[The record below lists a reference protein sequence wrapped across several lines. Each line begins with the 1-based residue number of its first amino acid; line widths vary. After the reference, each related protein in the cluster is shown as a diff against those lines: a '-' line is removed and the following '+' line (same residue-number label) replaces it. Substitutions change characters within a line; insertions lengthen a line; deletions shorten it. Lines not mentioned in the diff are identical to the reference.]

1 MRPFGSPEELCHRRQ
16 RAMRLLQQGYS
27 PFEVARMLGVDR
39 RSVRRWNAA
48 YRSLVYGKE
57 VWSQFRSW
65 LRTMKTDQLPSEL
78 VVSYALRSSLFE
90 FLVKAP
96 PEHNLKKIITE
107 NMTVQ
112 QMEEYQ
118 MAA

>member
-1 MRPFGSPEELCHRRQ
+1 MEAYHRFVQ
-16 RAMRLLQQGYS
+16 LGCIAQGLLQY
-27 PFEVARMLGVDR
+27 L
-39 RSVRRWNAA
+39 
-48 YRSLVYGKE
+48 SLVHGKE
-57 VWSQFRSW
+57 VWAQFRSW
-65 LRTMKTDQLPSEL
+65 LRTMKTDNPPSEL

-90 FLVKAP
+90 FLVNAP
-96 PEHNLKKIITE
+96 PDHNLKKIITE